1 MSRMQHNTKAGQRGV
16 ATVYLIHFNRRLKHA
31 GHYIGFTTDLD
42 KRLTDHLCGQGAR
55 LMEVLMLSK
64 IEWKLARTWRGD
76 RKFERWLKNKKDAD
90 WFCPICSGEAAMN
103 RAIFPKGGRDQ

>member
-1 MSRMQHNTKAGQRGV
+1 MPAIAKREKGAE
-16 ATVYLIHFNRRLKHA
+16 TVYLIHFNRRLKHA

-76 RKFERWLKNKKDAD
+76 RKLERRLKRWNGAAS
-90 WFCPICSGEAAMN
+90 FCPFCSGKSAMR
-103 RAIFPKGGRDQ
+103 RAIFTKGGRAK